1 MAKKVN
7 LQYLLSYLG
16 IFPIVMII
24 IDGLF
29 FKKIPNEL
37 SNEFLINY
45 LIVIFVFIGAINWN
59 LNHKLSLP
67 IIYLGFLPSLLSVF
81 LIIFNMLF
89 SNKVIILLLIINFL
103 LVQLIGEYI
112 IINKNY
118 KKPFL
123 FLRLPLTIL
132 ISLLVVIILIL

>member
-1 MAKKVN
+1 MANKVN

-67 IIYLGFLPSLLSVF
+67 IIYLGFLQSLLSVF